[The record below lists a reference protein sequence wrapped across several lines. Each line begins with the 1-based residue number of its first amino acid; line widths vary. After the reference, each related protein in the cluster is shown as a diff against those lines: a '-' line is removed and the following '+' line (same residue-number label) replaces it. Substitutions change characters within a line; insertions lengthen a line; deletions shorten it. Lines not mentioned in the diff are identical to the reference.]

1 MALPRRSALAAG
13 TLLALAVAACSDEE
27 SSGSGSSTSRTPST
41 TSGTTPSASSTS
53 TSADPTVDVTASPDP
68 TQPADARDAG
78 LADVDDG
85 AEAISLAIPA
95 VGLRTPL
102 EAQGLRGGVVN
113 PRPGQVIWF
122 TGYERVRP
130 GATGTSVLAG
140 HVVSG
145 GAPDR
150 FAALEQLEVGDGV
163 VLGYPSGTE
172 VRFEVTSTDIVDKQ
186 ELTSDPSVWG
196 RNDDTRRIVLITCD
210 DRLGFR
216 EDGHRTAN
224 FVAVAELPD

>member
-1 MALPRRSALAAG
+1 MYKR
-13 TLLALAVAACSDEE
+13 
-27 SSGSGSSTSRTPST
+27 
-41 TSGTTPSASSTS
+41 
-53 TSADPTVDVTASPDP
+53 
-68 TQPADARDAG
+68 Q
-78 LADVDDG
+78 
-85 AEAISLAIPA
+85 
-95 VGLRTPL
+95 
-102 EAQGLRGGVVN
+102 
-113 PRPGQVIWF
+113 
-122 TGYERVRP
+122 
-130 GATGTSVLAG
+130 